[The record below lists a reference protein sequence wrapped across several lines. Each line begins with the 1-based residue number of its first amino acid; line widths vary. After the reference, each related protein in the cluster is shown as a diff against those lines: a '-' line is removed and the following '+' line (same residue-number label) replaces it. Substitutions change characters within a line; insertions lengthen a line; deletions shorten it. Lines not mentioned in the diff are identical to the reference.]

1 MMGVMTS
8 SATSRPHLP
17 GASTRPQSVKP
28 SVLWAY
34 MGVAMAVIG
43 VVLAVSLIV
52 VGFLSDGGPEEV
64 GRADFP
70 GQVTFK
76 SPSKDKP
83 LAIYLERSTLS
94 GDPGVPGYLTPIV
107 TRDDGEVPVDTDAKI
122 DRHAGV
128 STEMIPIGSFV
139 AVGGD
144 YTVTVDPD
152 GTSDDTG
159 AAIVVADPDVAS
171 NGTAHM
177 IWGAAVGG
185 GLFVVGLGTAIVVGR
200 ARDRARVRGLVEG
213 RSGSK
218 TGGTP

>member
-1 MMGVMTS
+1 MMGAMTS

-34 MGVAMAVIG
+34 VGAAMAVIG
-43 VVLAVSLIV
+43 VILAVSLV
-52 VGFLSDGGPEEV
+52 AVGFLSDGGPEEV

-70 GQVTFK
+70 GQVAFT
-76 SPSKDKP
+76 SPQRDKP

-107 TRDDGEVPVDTDAKI
+107 TRGDGEVPVDTDAKVE
-122 DRHAGV
+122 RHAGV
-128 STEMIPIGSFV
+128 STEMVPIGSFV

-152 GTSDDTG
+152 GSSDNAD

-171 NGTAHM
+171 TGTGLM
-177 IWGAAVGG
+177 IWGVAVGA
-185 GLFVVGLGTAIVVGR
+185 GLFVVGLGITIGVGR
-200 ARDRARVRGLVEG
+200 ARDRARVRALVEG
-213 RSGSK
+213 RAGSE
-218 TGGTP
+218 TGGTS